1 MNSFK
6 RYVCLN
12 YYFIVILPH
21 TQETR
26 VLCFFTRIKHSL
38 LFFTYNPG
46 SVSYLLQSVL
56 LLPRSTICSIFV
68 ILVQP
73 FWSNKPPLPYSLH
86 QITNN
91 DLKLEPWWLVFW
103 DPKWVYCE
111 SCADTLKEKKM
122 LIMLVKARL
131 RSLKSYRLDSPD
143 DREKGLQKIA
153 KTIGGLETFLLRL
166 K

>member
-1 MNSFK
+1 MINLNFVISFYIYIYIYEYDK
-6 RYVCLN
+6 RPITWIRSNDTFALIIISLW
-12 YYFIVILPH
+12 YYLTHKKRGCCV
-21 TQETR
+21 
-26 VLCFFTRIKHSL
+26 FFTRIKHSL

-56 LLPRSTICSIFV
+56 LLPRWTICSIFV

-86 QITNN
+86 QITKN

-111 SCADTLKEKKM
+111 SCADTLKEKN
-122 LIMLVKARL
+122 AYYA
-131 RSLKSYRLDSPD
+131 SEGST
-143 DREKGLQKIA
+143 
-153 KTIGGLETFLLRL
+153 TISEVV
-166 K
+166 

>member
-56 LLPRSTICSIFV
+56 LLPRWTICSIFV

-111 SCADTLKEKKM
+111 SCADTLKEKKC
-122 LIMLVKARL
+122 LLWWW
-131 RSLKSYRLDSPD
+131 RLDYDLWSRIGLTPQMT
-143 DREKGLQKIA
+143 EKKVLQKIA
-153 KTIGGLETFLLRL
+153 KTVGGLETFLLRH